1 MTIAQDKKLLSSLNS
16 QSSIVPNNK
25 KIIAFLSQKGGV
37 GKTTT
42 AVHAREWFSQFGSV
56 GFVDADAQQSSS
68 RWLATI
74 NQDIPV
80 EITNEPTTIYKELP
94 LLREKYD
101 FVIVDAPGSLE
112 EVSRAI
118 LSRCDLVA
126 IPCQPSHLDLDSNI
140 KTIEMVEIAQD
151 IRGGKPQA
159 VLFLNL
165 AKEGTILLR
174 EAKETIDAGLTGLEI
189 VRLQSIIHRR
199 QCITDAPGQQTT
211 IFSLVEETRLKRKDK
226 RRKKTSLSAEEIAE
240 QEYRNLF
247 TEIAEVINA

>member
-1 MTIAQDKKLLSSLNS
+1 MIIADQHHCPSPNTHNFVFPQIKK
-16 QSSIVPNNK
+16 V
-25 KIIAFLSQKGGV
+25 IAFLSQKGGV

-56 GFVDADAQQSSS
+56 SFVDADAQLSSS
-68 RWLATI
+68 RWLATVTQNI
-74 NQDIPV
+74 SV
-80 EITNEPTTIYKELP
+80 EITHDPTTLYRELP

-126 IPCQPSHLDLDSNI
+126 IPCQPSHLDLDSNV

-151 IRGGKPQA
+151 IRGGSPKA
-159 VLFLNL
+159 VLFLNR
-165 AKEGTILLR
+165 AEEGTVLLR
-174 EAKETIDAGLTGLEI
+174 EAKETIDQGLAGLNI
-189 VRLQSIIHRR
+189 VRLQSVIHKR

-211 IFSLVEETRLKRKDK
+211 IFELVKELELKRKIK
-226 RRKKTSLSAEEIAE
+226 RGKKRSVSPEEIAQ
-240 QEYRNLF
+240 QEYEQLF
-247 TEIAEVINA
+247 TEIVEILNA

>member
-1 MTIAQDKKLLSSLNS
+1 MTVTQDKELLSSSKN
-16 QSSIVPNNK
+16 QSLSIPK
-25 KIIAFLSQKGGV
+25 TQKIIAFLSQKGGV

-80 EITNEPTTIYKELP
+80 EITNDPTTIYKELP

-126 IPCQPSHLDLDSNI
+126 IPSQPSHLDLDSNV
-140 KTIEMVEIAQD
+140 KTIEMVDIAQD

-165 AKEGTILLR
+165 AKEGTVLLR
-174 EAKETIDAGLTGLEI
+174 EAKETIDAGLANLDL
-189 VRLQSIIHRR
+189 VRLQSVIHRR
-199 QCITDAPGQQTT
+199 QCITDAPGQHTT
-211 IFSLVEETRLKRKDK
+211 IFSLVEEIKSKRKGK
-226 RRKKTSLSAEEIAE
+226 RRKKNSLSAEEIAE
-240 QEYRNLF
+240 QEYKNLF
-247 TEIAEVINA
+247 REITEIINA

>member
-1 MTIAQDKKLLSSLNS
+1 M
-16 QSSIVPNNK
+16 
-25 KIIAFLSQKGGV
+25 
-37 GKTTT
+37 
-42 AVHAREWFSQFGSV
+42 
-56 GFVDADAQQSSS
+56 
-68 RWLATI
+68 
-74 NQDIPV
+74 
-80 EITNEPTTIYKELP
+80 
-94 LLREKYD
+94 LREKYD

-165 AKEGTILLR
+165 AKEGTVLLR
-174 EAKETIDAGLTGLEI
+174 EAKETIDAGLAGLEL
-189 VRLQSIIHRR
+189 VRLQSVIHRR

-211 IFSLVEETRLKRKDK
+211 IFSLVEEIRLKRKGK
-226 RRKKTSLSAEEIAE
+226 RRKKSSLSAEEIAE
-240 QEYRNLF
+240 QEYTNLF
-247 TEIAEVINA
+247 TEIAEIINA